1 MLLLVGEESERLTLE
16 NYVEKNNLNKKVK
29 FINFLTQEE
38 LKIIYQNAAL
48 FILPSSHSETWGLV
62 VNEAMAA
69 GIPVMVSNKVGCA
82 TTLVKDGV
90 NGYIFDINS
99 EKSLEEKLLKFIKLT
114 KVEKQQMSHKSLEFI
129 NQWDLNRFSNGLK
142 DAINYLEKKKSK
154 KRNLLGSFI
163 SKFWYGRYNS
173 I

>member
-1 MLLLVGEESERLTLE
+1 MW
-16 NYVEKNNLNKKVK
+16 
-29 FINFLTQEE
+29 F
-38 LKIIYQNAAL
+38 
-48 FILPSSHSETWGLV
+48 
-62 VNEAMAA
+62 
-69 GIPVMVSNKVGCA
+69 
-82 TTLVKDGV
+82 
-90 NGYIFDINS
+90 
-99 EKSLEEKLLKFIKLT
+99 KLLKFIKLT
-114 KVEKQQMSHKSLEFI
+114 NVEKQQMSYKSLEFI